1 MLSNRSQF
9 SRYLFKSRYS
19 LFMTI
24 PLTGKQPEP
33 KMAFRIQGLVPSTP
47 ASSGG
52 YQQPN
57 WNARA
62 APKPVFPRLV
72 HGPYFNLYEEYL
84 KYFLPEPEKS
94 GTSQQSKE
102 KSFSIFTDPSIEN
115 SVNRQQTQLA
125 ITEFFIGTTVELWL
139 GQNDPNVNNMVS
151 ELECCD
157 HYGQGK
163 NKSRMLTIT
172 LRLYV

>member
-1 MLSNRSQF
+1 
-9 SRYLFKSRYS
+9 
-19 LFMTI
+19 
-24 PLTGKQPEP
+24 
-33 KMAFRIQGLVPSTP
+33 MAFRIQGLVPSTP
-47 ASSGG
+47 SQSSG

-72 HGPYFNLYEEYL
+72 HGPYFNLYDEYL

-94 GTSQQSKE
+94 GSQQSKE

-139 GQNDPNVNNMVS
+139 GQNDSNVNNMVS
-151 ELECCD
+151 EL
-157 HYGQGK
+157 K
-163 NKSRMLTIT
+163 NLQLSWCRKKASAGC
-172 LRLYV
+172 